1 MDLNCSHCGQKYHI
15 PEYRLDDRRVY
26 FHCEKCGSKVVVDRR
41 DDPWRRYRG
50 FSREKET
57 APQLLEGFF
66 FSFNLRNWL
75 ISFILLS
82 ILILFNGLFAVIGY
96 QNANYFMARPVLSG
110 VIIFFLFIISAYA
123 WDMGMYL
130 ISRNTWS
137 MIREGE
143 IEKFS
148 MAGDEI
154 RHDFGVMA
162 LLSPLMITIA
172 LLLVLPILPLRE
184 HGIIYTGI
192 LNPVLVFFSLVVL
205 GVLYLK
211 IFLWAFL
218 AGRSRSFRFTLVS
231 FLRFLRVEN
240 INVPVYLVLIQAL
253 MFAAMIIG
261 GLILLAGFSFIMV
274 ALAGSTLSAGM
285 QNPGMFVNS
294 LFTGYP
300 AFGASVFIITAGII
314 SLGLFAWFVN
324 LRQVFGVS
332 AMYIM
337 ENNPGHSVHRGLL
350 VIVLVIL
357 MGVLSGLSSLVQLV
371 L

>member
-26 FHCEKCGSKVVVDRR
+26 FHCEKCGSKVVVDRK

-57 APQLLEGFF
+57 APQILEGFF

-75 ISFILLS
+75 VSFILLS

-96 QNANYFMARPVLSG
+96 QNANFFMARPVLSG
-110 VIIFFLFIISAYA
+110 VILFFLFIVSTYA

-130 ISRNTWS
+130 VSRNTWS
-137 MIREGE
+137 MIRENR
-143 IEKFS
+143 IELFS
-148 MAGDEI
+148 RAGDEI

-162 LLSPLMITIA
+162 LLSPLVITIA

-184 HGIIYTGI
+184 HGIIYAGI
-192 LNPVLVFFSLVVL
+192 LNPVLVFFSLAVL

-218 AGRSRSFRFTLVS
+218 AGRSRSFRFTIVS
-231 FLRFLRVEN
+231 FMRFLRVEN
-240 INVPVYLVLIQAL
+240 INVPVYLILIQAL
-253 MFAAMIIG
+253 MTVAMIIG
-261 GLILLAGFSFIMV
+261 GMVLLAGFFFILITM
-274 ALAGSTLSAGM
+274 AGSTLSAGM
-285 QNPGMFVNS
+285 QNPGMLLNS
-294 LFTGYP
+294 MFTGYS
-300 AFGASVFIITAGII
+300 AFGASIFIITGGII
-314 SLGLFAWFVN
+314 VLGLLSWFVN
-324 LRQVFGVS
+324 LRQVLGVS
-332 AMYIM
+332 AMHIM

-350 VIVLVIL
+350 VIVLVIFL
-357 MGVLSGLSSLVQLV
+357 GAVSAFSSLVQL
-371 L
+371 LM